1 MHRCASTSSTAD
13 LKPYIGRDVGAIHHA
28 FLDAIA
34 EIHRVA
40 PSHLRSVDLVATFL
54 SDPPPLPRPTLY
66 VARWREGV
74 LEGYVAKMVRKGR
87 SPIRQ
92 ITLPD
97 SLKKSDWD
105 IYVTGIGDPPKLLG
119 KSTARRRSR
128 TCRGNQVRTGSR
140 PARPTTASAIFTVS
154 HAV

>member
-1 MHRCASTSSTAD
+1 
-13 LKPYIGRDVGAIHHA
+13 
-28 FLDAIA
+28 
-34 EIHRVA
+34 
-40 PSHLRSVDLVATFL
+40 
-54 SDPPPLPRPTLY
+54 
-66 VARWREGV
+66 
-74 LEGYVAKMVRKGR
+74 MVRKGR

-119 KSTARRRSR
+119 KST
-128 TCRGNQVRTGSR
+128 G
-140 PARPTTASAIFTVS
+140 TAPLTYVPWKSGPYWVTACKADYCFVIFTVS